1 MQRMDSMADQLFH
14 PSPSRKAAIDEKT
27 KIAKLREQRLASDAA
42 RREAGTWGDL
52 SVGEIVHGLS
62 GEVFVLSWRGRM
74 EPDLMRLKR
83 TRSSEISVSE
93 HERLQE
99 WLTRR
104 AHMSLTRSLVG
115 WNLSRAEARR
125 VKEARIAEHKAT
137 GRHVVNDGS

>member
-1 MQRMDSMADQLFH
+1 MADPLYH

-52 SVGEIVHGLS
+52 SVGEIVHGPS
-62 GEVFVLSWRGRM
+62 GEVFVLFWRGRT

-83 TRSSEISVSE
+83 TRSAEISVSE

-104 AHMSLTRSLVG
+104 APASLTRSLVG

-125 VKEARIAEHKAT
+125 VKEARIAEHKAS